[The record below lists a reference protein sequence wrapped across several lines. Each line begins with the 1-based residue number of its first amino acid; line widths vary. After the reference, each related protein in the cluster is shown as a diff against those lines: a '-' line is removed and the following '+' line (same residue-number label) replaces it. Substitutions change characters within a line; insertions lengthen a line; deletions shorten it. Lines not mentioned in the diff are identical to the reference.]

1 MGRKTHNEKR
11 GEILE
16 VFVKPQEKRYW
27 KDHRIYQTEFAF
39 SSILMGSEKGLP
51 RTFTHVVINH
61 QALGSWQIRFG
72 VSKHV
77 ILFQLLWKH
86 RPVEGQTGSMA
97 HYVTIFATMPDDLS
111 LNPGPTW
118 WQEA

>member
-1 MGRKTHNEKR
+1 MGRKTHDEKT

-16 VFVKPQEKRYW
+16 AFVKPQERRYW
-27 KDHRIYQTEFAF
+27 KDHRIYQSEFAF

-51 RTFTHVVINH
+51 RTLTHIVINH
-61 QALGSWQIRFG
+61 QALGSWQIKFG

-86 RPVEGQTGSMA
+86 RHVEGQTGSMA
-97 HYVTIFATMPDDLS
+97 PYITTFATMPDDLS

-118 WQEA
+118 